1 MLNLLIFDI
10 KAWQCYN
17 IKGRKVGV
25 TVLDILIMFVAVLL
39 IILSLLQSGKSDGIS
54 SAFTGGSGGLNLFA
68 NVKERGPEKV
78 IANATM
84 VLGGLFFL
92 FIILTRIV

>member
-1 MLNLLIFDI
+1 MLD
-10 KAWQCYN
+10 
-17 IKGRKVGV
+17 V
-25 TVLDILIMFVAVLL
+25 LIMFVAVLL

-78 IANATM
+78 IANTTM

-92 FIILTRIV
+92 FIILTRIIK